1 MLQQYPLRLKLG
13 AISALV
19 LFAAALLVVGLVAW
33 RQDSLIWRVGE
44 DATWHAYKLDR
55 DVVQLRN
62 FLAVHEPGE
71 GALEDVRLRFELLY
85 SRLTLLR
92 GGEIADLVQSIPLA
106 ERLSSKIESHL
117 EALDAILSEADSLDG
132 DTRGRMNREL
142 VALSEPTERLI
153 VTINGHL
160 AEASTRE
167 RSRLKWLYGLLLVL
181 ILAMSVAAMMVVTFL
196 IRESRDN
203 AAARRALEALSDELE
218 VTAHRAEAA
227 SQAKSEFLATVSHEI
242 RTPLNGVIGMSEL
255 LSEHH
260 LPDGARHYAD
270 TIHDSAQRLLEL
282 INDILDFSKIEAGR
296 LDLETRSLSLSEL
309 VNGALSLFAPHA
321 EAKGIRLVAW
331 IDPALPPHIV
341 SDPGR
346 LRQIMLN
353 LLSNAIKFTERGE
366 VRVSAFVADDGELG
380 MDVVD
385 TGCGIDE
392 QRQAQL
398 FEPFRQGDPSTA
410 RRFGGTGLGLAIC
423 KRLVEALG
431 GRIGMESQPH
441 LGSRCW
447 VRLPLV
453 AGAEET
459 AALEVDTHHEDD
471 NALSGARL
479 LVVEDNPVN
488 QQVASAMLAKLG
500 CRVSVACSGRE
511 ALERVETERFDL
523 IFMDVQM
530 PDMDGLEVTRRL
542 RERGDW
548 MAEVP
553 IVAMTAG
560 GPGGDQARCLA
571 AGMNGYLVKPLFQDV
586 LQAILLRHLQRG
598 ADEAVARTAVVGPE
612 TLLDGE
618 VIEALKASLSSD
630 ELAALVE
637 RYRGQAREHL
647 AALNDAVAHGDAG
660 EVRHQA
666 HQLKGES
673 ASLGAV
679 KVADA
684 ALRLEQAGE
693 DGALD
698 GAPADV
704 QRLKDVLE
712 DTLQALDELGASL
725 R

>member
-1 MLQQYPLRLKLG
+1 M
-13 AISALV
+13 
-19 LFAAALLVVGLVAW
+19 
-33 RQDSLIWRVGE
+33 
-44 DATWHAYKLDR
+44 
-55 DVVQLRN
+55 
-62 FLAVHEPGE
+62 
-71 GALEDVRLRFELLY
+71 
-85 SRLTLLR
+85 
-92 GGEIADLVQSIPLA
+92 
-106 ERLSSKIESHL
+106 
-117 EALDAILSEADSLDG
+117 
-132 DTRGRMNREL
+132 
-142 VALSEPTERLI
+142 
-153 VTINGHL
+153 
-160 AEASTRE
+160 
-167 RSRLKWLYGLLLVL
+167 
-181 ILAMSVAAMMVVTFL
+181 
-196 IRESRDN
+196 
-203 AAARRALEALSDELE
+203 
-218 VTAHRAEAA
+218 
-227 SQAKSEFLATVSHEI
+227 
-242 RTPLNGVIGMSEL
+242 
-255 LSEHH
+255 
-260 LPDGARHYAD
+260 
-270 TIHDSAQRLLEL
+270 
-282 INDILDFSKIEAGR
+282 
-296 LDLETRSLSLSEL
+296 
-309 VNGALSLFAPHA
+309 
-321 EAKGIRLVAW
+321 
-331 IDPALPPHIV
+331 
-341 SDPGR
+341 
-346 LRQIMLN
+346 N

-380 MDVVD
+380 IDVVD

-471 NALSGARL
+471 KALSGARL

-488 QQVASAMLAKLG
+488 QQVASAMLTKLG

-511 ALERVETERFDL
+511 ALERVETECFDL

-586 LQAILLRHLQRG
+586 LQAILRRHLQRG
-598 ADEAVARTAVVGPE
+598 ADEAVTRTAVVGPE

-660 EVRHQA
+660 R
-666 HQLKGES
+666 S
-673 ASLGAV
+673 AIRPISSRASP
-679 KVADA
+679 
-684 ALRLEQAGE
+684 
-693 DGALD
+693 
-698 GAPADV
+698 PAWA
-704 QRLKDVLE
+704 R
-712 DTLQALDELGASL
+712 
-725 R
+725 